1 MDLNIGDGRMRE
13 VVILEKVYGDRSGFN
28 KLNRKL
34 KALIGEL
41 DVEWR
46 LSAVEKNW
54 VKVFLKGEDEEVA
67 ANLVRDEFGEV
78 PYSLRTLEEGETYR
92 GRFIDLGKVG
102 YGVYA
107 DIGVFRPRPKDA
119 LIPLRY
125 LKECF
130 GDMPVRGMIVKFGWV
145 DNLPVELTISSVQFG
160 AREIEAR
167 FSDAQLKR
175 ITSWIGDGYDKL
187 FIAGTVSENVE
198 RALIETGHGRDV
210 KRMVELGLMET
221 LLVLKKGTQAPGII
235 REIGPLI
242 RGAVIGAV
250 KF

>member
-1 MDLNIGDGRMRE
+1 MDLNLGDGRMRE
-13 VVILEKVYGDRSGFN
+13 VVILEKVYGDRSGFH

-34 KALIGEL
+34 KALVGEL
-41 DVEWR
+41 DVEWK

-54 VKVFLKGEDEEVA
+54 VKVSLKGEDEEVA
-67 ANLVRDEFGEV
+67 GNLVRDEFGEV
-78 PYSLRTLEEGETYR
+78 PYSLRAIGEGMTYE
-92 GRFIDLGKVG
+92 GRLIDLGKVG

-107 DIGVFRPRPKDA
+107 DVGVFKPRPKDA
-119 LIPLRY
+119 LIPLHY

-130 GDMPVRGMIVKFGWV
+130 GDMPVREMIGKFGWV
-145 DNLPVELTISSVQFG
+145 DNLPVELTVSSVQFG

-175 ITSWIGDGYDKL
+175 IRSWISDGYDKL

-210 KRMVELGLMET
+210 RRMEELGLMET